1 MTRRQIVAAAFAVSL
16 TLAAGAQ
23 AAQESTIDLQA
34 FKGKVV
40 YVDFWASWC
49 GPCRE
54 SFPWMQEVHQ
64 RYRDKGLVIVGVNV
78 DQDHRLAEDFLNVF
92 RPQFKVVFDQKAQLA
107 EDFHVKG
114 MPASFFIDRSGKV
127 RYQHIGFRSNE
138 RSDYERK
145 LEILLA
151 EK

>member
-1 MTRRQIVAAAFAVSL
+1 MTRRQILLAAFAIGL
-16 TLAAGAQ
+16 TLLAGAQ
-23 AAQESTIDLQA
+23 AAPESTIDLHA

-54 SFPWMQEVHQ
+54 SFPWMQQVQ
-64 RYRDKGLVIVGVNV
+64 DKYRDKGLVIVGVNL
-78 DQDHRLAEDFLNVF
+78 DQDHQLAEDFLKVF

-107 EDFHVKG
+107 ENFHVKG

-127 RYQHIGFRSNE
+127 RFQHMGFRANE
-138 RSDYERK
+138 RGDYER
-145 LEILLA
+145 EIETLLA